1 MVWMAMSSRGV
12 SEPYIVKSGNAV
24 TAEVYIRECLSR
36 LQDFIDQYHSDDNY
50 IFWTDLASAH
60 YANITQEIYESVGIK
75 FLRKEV
81 NPPNVAQLRPI
92 ERFWAYLG
100 KKLNEGSFSTDNIK
114 TLVRR
119 IRKIIRNRPENLCQ
133 NLMKR
138 VKTKV
143 RTAADRGVLSVI
155 N

>member
-1 MVWMAMSSRGV
+1 M
-12 SEPYIVKSGNAV
+12 PK
-24 TAEVYIRECLSR
+24 
-36 LQDFIDQYHSDDNY
+36 
-50 IFWTDLASAH
+50 IFQLGRVVAH
-60 YANITQEIYESVGIK
+60 YKLITQEIYESVGIK
-75 FLRKEV
+75 ILPKEV
-81 NPPNVAQLRPI
+81 DPPNVPQLSLI
-92 ERFWAYLG
+92 ERFWA
-100 KKLNEGSFSTDNIK
+100 STDNIK
-114 TLVRR
+114 TFIRR